1 MKSFL
6 KSRGMKM
13 GADLVSK
20 YAGYDSLP
28 GIGDIL
34 GGREFLKGPAQKNK
48 YEDGGFVEEFEE
60 CNEAMS
66 DREKIQAAIEYIN
79 EVLASGE

>member
-1 MKSFL
+1 MITAEK
-6 KSRGMKM
+6 
-13 GADLVSK
+13 
-20 YAGYDSLP
+20 
-28 GIGDIL
+28 I
-34 GGREFLKGPAQKNK
+34 
-48 YEDGGFVEEFEE
+48 FEE